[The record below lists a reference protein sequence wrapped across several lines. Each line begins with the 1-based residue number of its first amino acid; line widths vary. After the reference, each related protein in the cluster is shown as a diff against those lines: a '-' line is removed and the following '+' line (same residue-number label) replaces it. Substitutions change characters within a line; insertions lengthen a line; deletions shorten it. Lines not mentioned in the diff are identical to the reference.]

1 MNEKDMKQFDIK
13 PKFNLQWYHGE
24 DKYSDGDIEDTIID
38 IIKENEP
45 EDYSGAI
52 FHNNVWP
59 VYYHLTNLRKNILN
73 WYSFKE
79 DADIL
84 EIGCG
89 LGAITNMLCEKGKT
103 VTAVEL
109 SKRRATAALYRC
121 REKENL
127 EIIVGNLNDVQFD
140 KKFDYI
146 TLIGV
151 LEYQGH
157 YTESEN
163 PYVDFLKKI
172 RQLLKPDGKL
182 LLAIEN
188 KYGLKYWCGARED
201 HTGIP
206 FDGMNQ
212 YLLGNRNART
222 FSKAE
227 LANLLEEA
235 GFSKHY
241 FYYPLPDYKLPTV
254 IYSENKL
261 PEANNMEKFSPY
273 YIPDADSLIAIE
285 ESIYYDLAQNHVFEF
300 FANSFLVECGVSK
313 SENRPIFAVFSS
325 ERKREFRVGTV
336 IYSNKKV
343 EKFLLD
349 DKGDGNH
356 IQKIG
361 ENFSAL
367 KMNHLKTIEY
377 SIKDDRLEMEF
388 LDRRTADNLLEQAY
402 REKDYPSIWKMYDR
416 LLKELEQSSPEAE
429 EGENILAQYGMAQ
442 PGKDYGKILE
452 NGMID
457 MIFRNCFVEG
467 EEWTWFDQEWNMH
480 NVPMNYIF
488 FRALKETYNEHEW
501 FEKVIPLSDV
511 IIRYGLQDCLKEFV
525 FLEKKWIPEVIDDD
539 IFASGAKYRKVSSE
553 ALLNNI
559 TKLMQKRATE
569 TTGSKELN
577 NFVADINGLLKEKR
591 YEDLAAYYGEL
602 TKKYAALPEAAQ
614 FGQIVE
620 LHNLQK
626 EFGDTTVLTRG
637 TSVNEV
643 FSFYASFLSVIAGA
657 NESKNREEPAEWA
670 ELLTFIEQQKIT
682 AYEILTVCAY
692 NRLQEMEQ
700 FMDVLGL
707 ALYQAGNS
715 SLGIRLMELY
725 MDIYEEADDIAI
737 DLAYIFYREQRKD
750 KMLYYMDKI
759 RKNDKEYEELR
770 KLYSEE

>member
-1 MNEKDMKQFDIK
+1 MNENDMKQAGIK
-13 PKFNLQWYHGE
+13 PKFNLKWYHGE
-24 DKYSDGDIEDTIID
+24 DKYSDGDIENTIID

-45 EDYSGAI
+45 EDYSCAI
-52 FHNNVWP
+52 FNNNVWP

-109 SKRRATAALYRC
+109 SKRRASAALYRC

-206 FDGMNQ
+206 FDGINQ
-212 YLLGNRNART
+212 YMLGNSNART

-227 LANLLEEA
+227 LANLLEEG

-254 IYSENKL
+254 IYSEDKL
-261 PEANNMEKFSPY
+261 PETNSIEKFSTY
-273 YIPDADSLIAIE
+273 YTPDADSIVADE
-285 ESIYYDLAQNHVFEF
+285 MSIYYDLAQNHVFDF
-300 FANSFLVECGVSK
+300 FANSFLVECGVSER
-313 SENRPIFAVFSS
+313 ENRPVFAAFSS
-325 ERKREFRVGTV
+325 ERKKEFRVGTV
-336 IYSNKKV
+336 IYSNKRV

-349 DKGDGNH
+349 DKGDRNH
-356 IQKIG
+356 IKKIG

-367 KMNHLKTIEY
+367 KTNHLKTIEY

-388 LDRRTADNLLEQAY
+388 LDKKTADNLLEQAY
-402 REKDYPSIWKMYDR
+402 RENDYPTIWKIYDR
-416 LLKELEQSSPEAE
+416 LLEELEHSSPAAKA
-429 EGENILAQYGMAQ
+429 GENILLQFEAADT
-442 PGKDYGKILE
+442 GKDYGKILE

-467 EEWTWFDQEWNMH
+467 DEWTWFDQEWNMH

-488 FRALKETYNEHEW
+488 FRALKETYYEHNW
-501 FEKVIPLSDV
+501 FERVVPLPDI
-511 IIRYGLQDCLKEFV
+511 IIRYGLQDYLQEFV
-525 FLEKKWIPEVIDDD
+525 FLEKKWIPEVIDND
-539 IFASGAKYRKVSSE
+539 IFTSGAMWRKKSWEV
-553 ALLNNI
+553 LNNNI
-559 TKLMQKRATE
+559 VKLMQKPAVE
-569 TTGSKELN
+569 TSGEKTLN
-577 NFVADINGLLKEKR
+577 DFVADINGLLKEKQ
-591 YEDLAAYYGEL
+591 YEVLATYYGEL
-602 TKKYAALPEAAQ
+602 TKEYAALPEAVW
-614 FGQIVE
+614 FGKIVE

-626 EFGDTTVLTRG
+626 EFGNTTVLTRG

-643 FSFYASFLSVIAGA
+643 FSFYEHFLRVISGA
-657 NESKNREEPAEWA
+657 NESKNREKPAEWA
-670 ELLTFIEQQKIT
+670 ELITFIEQQKIT

-700 FMDVLGL
+700 FIDILGL
-707 ALYQAGNS
+707 ALYQEGNS

-725 MDIYEEADDIAI
+725 VDIYEEADDIAI
-737 DLAYIFYREQRKD
+737 DLAYIYYREQQKD
-750 KMLYYMDKI
+750 KMLRYMNKI
-759 RKNDKEYEELR
+759 RKNEKEYEELR